1 MRRYYFLIAS
11 TDFLFF
17 QEPIEEILRERMRH
31 YLSTDKNIDFCLTTN
46 LDFLDSPSLK
56 QIKEYVV
63 KPSAAI
69 VSLNP
74 KFIDWLK
81 LRVRYGI
88 TGSFTSLSFQEKNSI
103 LLVN

>member
-1 MRRYYFLIAS
+1 MKRYYFLIAS

-31 YLSTDKNIDFCLTTN
+31 YLSIDKSIDFCLTTN

-56 QIKEYVV
+56 QIKENTI
-63 KPSAAI
+63 KPSAAV

-81 LRVRYGI
+81 LRVCYGI
-88 TGSFTSLSFQEKNSI
+88 TGSFTSSSFQERNSI
-103 LLVN
+103 LLVS